1 MHKIIIVL
9 ALTALAVLL
18 ALAIFVQR
26 ATPGP
31 RSQDILGVGIG
42 NYYSDA
48 GVAYLS
54 GRRFS
59 CASLPAEDPFTSI
72 CTVSIAGKPLEIRAR
87 RNPPAHPVQLGG
99 ACEAVYDGQQWPC
112 RVGSRHVQ
120 VHWFA
125 YIDDPLG
132 LDEAQLDALRRR
144 YLVENLAEEA
154 ILRAVVA
161 VPLPTSL
168 LVFLLASAWLWLRRP
183 AGIRTLLAAAAL
195 SLAAGMAIFVLAGFL
210 TSGLWD

>member
-1 MHKIIIVL
+1 MHKIIVVV

-42 NYYSDA
+42 NYYSEA

-54 GRRFS
+54 GRRLS
-59 CASLPAEDPFTSI
+59 CVSLPAEDPFTSI
-72 CTVSIAGKPLEIRAR
+72 CTVSIAGKSLEIRAQ
-87 RNPPAHPVQLGG
+87 RNPPADPMQLGG
-99 ACEAVYDGQQWPC
+99 ACKAVYDGQQWPC
-112 RVGSRHVQ
+112 RIGSRHVQ

-132 LDEAQLDALRRR
+132 LDETQLDALRRR
-144 YLVENLAEEA
+144 YLVENLSEET

-161 VPLPTSL
+161 VPLVTSL
-168 LVFLLASAWLWLRRP
+168 VVFVVACAWLWLRRS
-183 AGIRTLLAAAAL
+183 AGIRTLLAAVAL
-195 SLAAGMAIFVLAGFL
+195 SLGTGVAVLVLAGFL
-210 TSGLWD
+210 TNGLWD

>member
-1 MHKIIIVL
+1 
-9 ALTALAVLL
+9 L

-31 RSQDILGVGIG
+31 PSQDILGVGIG
-42 NYYSDA
+42 NYYSGA

-54 GRRFS
+54 GRRLS
-59 CASLPAEDPFTSI
+59 CVSLPAEDPFTSI

-87 RNPPAHPVQLGG
+87 RNPPADPMQLGG
-99 ACEAVYDGQQWPC
+99 ACEAIYDGQQWPC

-132 LDEAQLDALRRR
+132 WADNQRFVYRERHGARFDRSGEWHEGAPGPFLVYDLESGTSSPWAGALEDLVVQPCAMSDCVAPLTERFYAGSGWV
-144 YLVENLAEEA
+144 YLPGNSGERTN
-154 ILRAVVA
+154 
-161 VPLPTSL
+161 PTP
-168 LVFLLASAWLWLRRP
+168 AS
-183 AGIRTLLAAAAL
+183 
-195 SLAAGMAIFVLAGFL
+195 
-210 TSGLWD
+210 

>member
-1 MHKIIIVL
+1 MHKTIVVL

-18 ALAIFVQR
+18 ALAIFVQC

-42 NYYSDA
+42 NYYSEA

-54 GRRFS
+54 GRRLS
-59 CASLPAEDPFTSI
+59 CAPLPAEDPFTSI
-72 CTVSIAGKPLEIRAR
+72 CTVSIAGKSLEIRAR
-87 RNPPAHPVQLGG
+87 RNPPADPMQLGG
-99 ACEAVYDGQQWPC
+99 ACEAVYEGRQWPC

-132 LDEAQLDALRRR
+132 LDEAQLDGLRRR
-144 YLVENLAEEA
+144 YLVENLPEEA
-154 ILRAVVA
+154 ILRGVVV
-161 VPLPTSL
+161 VPLATSL
-168 LVFLLASAWLWLRRP
+168 VVFLLASAWLWLRRS

-195 SLAAGMAIFVLAGFL
+195 SLGTGVAILVVAGFV
-210 TSGLWD
+210 TGGLWD